1 MIQTPDGCSRRLKRP
16 KFLADT
22 YLAESGIR
30 SEELS
35 CEKVSASV
43 KKSFSLQTDDYKHH
57 LVQDGLRL
65 LNLPRGED
73 GSLCPESLITMHST
87 VNKLSNEALQS
98 VASIISNTKC
108 SFVKTR
114 PILRKIVTDHL
125 QCYLA
130 KLDNEDATMS
140 RLSEILRNPCSY
152 QSDSLSLVTPVQPL
166 LLSSMNQA
174 LDRLDGIP
182 DQALVSVNRKLI
194 EKTCLPKF
202 WHVPRS
208 SSRRHLIE
216 MVRKRCK
223 LIIAQL
229 EEGYMPKNL
238 AKALS
243 VMNLYWKQK
252 LRSMDISQLEFFPFS
267 KETASLQNDVLNA
280 LWSLPNIKHDDL
292 KLLRPILDPDSNN
305 QNMQFGAALR
315 RYLMEC
321 LFECDEGDLP
331 GEALRAIAFI
341 NRASRC
347 RSVDITEQRKYVE
360 VDAVLNVSSQL
371 RALAYYDTEDCSDD
385 DWLMSLGSFNC
396 TEDND
401 FILPETNY
409 FHCNSEQNMDGPCS
423 SNDTPKA
430 ADTDDCCSSEF
441 TRATHHVP
449 EAEHSDLKL
458 EDLALVK
465 II

>member
-1 MIQTPDGCSRRLKRP
+1 
-16 KFLADT
+16 
-22 YLAESGIR
+22 
-30 SEELS
+30 
-35 CEKVSASV
+35 
-43 KKSFSLQTDDYKHH
+43 
-57 LVQDGLRL
+57 
-65 LNLPRGED
+65 
-73 GSLCPESLITMHST
+73 
-87 VNKLSNEALQS
+87 
-98 VASIISNTKC
+98 
-108 SFVKTR
+108 
-114 PILRKIVTDHL
+114 
-125 QCYLA
+125 
-130 KLDNEDATMS
+130 
-140 RLSEILRNPCSY
+140 
-152 QSDSLSLVTPVQPL
+152 
-166 LLSSMNQA
+166 MNQA

-182 DQALVSVNRKLI
+182 DQALVAVNRKLI
-194 EKTCLPKF
+194 GKTCLLKF

-216 MVRKRCK
+216 MVRRRCK

-229 EEGYMPKNL
+229 EEGYLPKNL

-280 LWSLPNIKHDDL
+280 LWSLPNIKHDNL

-347 RSVDITEQRKYVE
+347 RSVDLTEQRKYAE

-441 TRATHHVP
+441 TRATYHVP

-465 II
+465 TVDMDHLKTTMRSKDLSKICDGTSTDAHMLIEQILDKWLLTQNGEMEELTKHYLGEDFASEGPRDTRELMNAAEKNLKGDILVDAVERILPNSPRSCTERVKRLMS